1 MNVMTTMTPAEQ
13 ALGLALPN
21 RREEEW
27 KWTDL
32 RRFVDRPYG
41 AAVPADHKIVER
53 LLMQSPFANLK
64 GPRVVI
70 ANGVVDEKLSK
81 LAGVKLSKGAP
92 TVAYEDVLLSLNSK
106 IGASGATL
114 TFEGAVDQPALILFV
129 TTGDNSAVAS
139 RLHIDVADGSSA
151 TVIETHVGDG
161 TYLHN
166 PVVTASV
173 GKGARLDRVKVEQE
187 APTAQHLSHVI
198 ATLGPNAILNDF
210 TLTAGAA
217 LSRQNVNVDF
227 TGKGSN
233 LRVNGSYLLTD
244 SQHADTRLIVDHKVP
259 QCTSR
264 ELFKCVMQEKSRGVF
279 QGKVIVRPDAQKTDG
294 KQSSHALLLSETSEF
309 DAKPELE
316 IYADDV
322 ICGHGT
328 TCGDLDHDHLFYLRS
343 RGIPE
348 AEARSLLVQA
358 FLAEAIEA
366 VENEQVREV
375 LNSLIVERLG

>member
-32 RRFVDRPYG
+32 RRFIDRPYG
-41 AAVPADHKIVER
+41 AALPADHKAVER
-53 LLMQSPFANLK
+53 LIAKSPFASMK
-64 GPRVVI
+64 GPRLVI
-70 ANGVVDEKLSK
+70 ANGAVDEKHSRPGG
-81 LAGVKLSKGAP
+81 AKLSHGAP
-92 TVAYEDVLLSLNSK
+92 AIAHDNVTS
-106 IGASGATL
+106 ATL
-114 TFEGAVDQPALILFV
+114 TFEGTVDQPAVIFFA
-129 TTGDNSAVAS
+129 TTGENSAVAS
-139 RLHIDVADGSSA
+139 RLHLDVAEGAAAS
-151 TVIETHVGDG
+151 VIEVHLGEG
-161 TYLHN
+161 SYLHN
-166 PVVTASV
+166 PVVTASL

-187 APTAQHLSHVI
+187 ASSAQHLSHVI
-198 ATLGPNAILNDF
+198 ATLGGNAILNDF
-210 TLTAGAA
+210 TFTAGAA

-227 TGKGSN
+227 TGRNAN
-233 LRVNGSYLLTD
+233 LRVNGSYLLEG

-259 QCTSR
+259 NCTSR
-264 ELFKCVMQEKSRGVF
+264 ELFKCVMREKSRGVF

-294 KQSSHALLLSETSEF
+294 KQSSHALLLSEMAEF

-322 ICGHGT
+322 VCGHGT
-328 TCGDLDHDHLFYLRS
+328 TCGDLDHDQLFYLRS

-366 VENEQVREV
+366 IENEQVREV
-375 LNSLIVERLG
+375 LTGLIVERLR

>member
-1 MNVMTTMTPAEQ
+1 MNVITTMTPAEQ
-13 ALGLALPN
+13 ALGLSLPN

-32 RRFVDRPYG
+32 RRFVERPYG
-41 AAVPADHKIVER
+41 AAVPADRKVVER
-53 LLMQSPFANLK
+53 LLTQSPFAGLK
-64 GPRVVI
+64 GPRLVI
-70 ANGVVDEKLSK
+70 ANSAVDEKLSK
-81 LAGVKLSKGAP
+81 PTGVKLFKGAP
-92 TVAYEDVLLSLNSK
+92 AIVQEDILLSLNSK
-106 IGASGATL
+106 IGAAGATL
-114 TFEGAVDQPALILFV
+114 TFEGAVDQPVVIIFI
-129 TTGDNSAVAS
+129 TTGENSAVAS
-139 RLHIDVADGSSA
+139 RLHIDVADGASA
-151 TVIETHVGDG
+151 SVIEVHLGEG
-161 TYLHN
+161 NYLHN
-166 PVVTASV
+166 PVVTATL
-173 GKGARLDRVKVEQE
+173 GRGARLDRVKVEQE
-187 APTAQHLSHVI
+187 ALSAQHLSHVI
-198 ATLGPNAILNDF
+198 ATLGQNAILNDF

-227 TGKGSN
+227 TGKGGN
-233 LRVNGSYLLTD
+233 LRVNGSYLLKN

-264 ELFKCVMQEKSRGVF
+264 ELFKCVMQENARGVF

-375 LNSLIVERLG
+375 LTGLVAERLA

>member
-41 AAVPADHKIVER
+41 AAVPADRKVVER
-53 LLMQSPFANLK
+53 LLAQSPFAGLK
-64 GPRVVI
+64 SPRLVI
-70 ANGVVDEKLSK
+70 ANGALDEKLSK
-81 LAGVKLSKGAP
+81 LSGVRFAGGAP
-92 TVAYEDVLLSLNSK
+92 AITHEDVLLSLNSK
-106 IGASGATL
+106 LGASGSTL
-114 TFEGAVDQPALILFV
+114 TFESAVDQPVLIFFV
-129 TTGDNSAVAS
+129 TAGDNSAVAS
-139 RLHIDVADGSSA
+139 RLHIDVAEGASA
-151 TVIETHVGDG
+151 SVIEIHLGEG
-161 TYLHN
+161 SYLHN
-166 PVVTASV
+166 PVVSASV

-187 APTAQHLSHVI
+187 ASTAQHLSHVI
-198 ATLGPNAILNDF
+198 AMLGANAILNDF

-227 TGKGSN
+227 MGKGGN
-233 LRVNGSYLLTD
+233 LRVNGSYLLKD

-259 QCTSR
+259 HCTSR
-264 ELFKCVMQEKSRGVF
+264 ELFKCVMQEKARGVF

-348 AEARSLLVQA
+348 TEARSLLVQA

-375 LNSLIVERLG
+375 LTGLTTERLR

>member
-1 MNVMTTMTPAEQ
+1 MNVMTTMTPAEE
-13 ALGLALPN
+13 ALGLSLPN

-32 RRFVDRPYG
+32 RRLIERPYG
-41 AAVPADHKIVER
+41 AAGPADYLAVER
-53 LLMQSPFANLK
+53 LLALSPFASLK

-70 ANGVVDEKLSK
+70 ANGKVDEKLSR
-81 LAGVKLSKGAP
+81 LSGATLSKGAP
-92 TVAYEDVLLSLNSK
+92 QVAHQDVLLMLNSK
-106 IGASGATL
+106 LEAAGSTL
-114 TFEGAVDQPALILFV
+114 SFEGAVDQPILIVFV
-129 TTGDNSAVAS
+129 TTAANSAVAS
-139 RLHIDVADGSSA
+139 RLHLDVVEGASA
-151 TVIETHVGDG
+151 SVIEIHLGEG

-166 PVVTASV
+166 PVVTAIV
-173 GKGARLDRVKVEQE
+173 GKGARLDRVKLEQE
-187 APTAQHLSHVI
+187 ASSAQHLSHVI
-198 ATLGPNAILNDF
+198 ATLGPNAIFNDF

-227 TGKGSN
+227 TGKGGN
-233 LRVNGSYLLTD
+233 LRVNGSYLLKD
-244 SQHADTRLIVDHKVP
+244 SQHADTRLIVDHKLP
-259 QCTSR
+259 HCISR

-294 KQSSHALLLSETSEF
+294 KQSSHALLLSETAEF

-322 ICGHGT
+322 VCGHGT

-375 LNSLIVERLG
+375 LTGLIVEKLR

>member
-1 MNVMTTMTPAEQ
+1 MTTKTAAEQ
-13 ALGLALPN
+13 ALGLALPS

-32 RRFVDRPYG
+32 RRFVERPYG
-41 AAVPADHKIVER
+41 AAVPANRKTVER
-53 LLMQSPFANLK
+53 LLAQSPFAGLK
-64 GPRVVI
+64 GPRLVI
-70 ANGVVDEKLSK
+70 ANGKVDEKLSK
-81 LAGVKLSKGAP
+81 LTGVKLARGA
-92 TVAYEDVLLSLNSK
+92 AAIAHDDVLLSLNAK
-106 IGASGATL
+106 LGPSGVSL
-114 TFEGAVDQPALILFV
+114 TFEGAVDQPVHIVFV
-129 TTGDNSAVAS
+129 TTGENSAVAS
-139 RLHIDVADGSSA
+139 RLHLDVAEGASA
-151 TVIETHVGDG
+151 SVIEVHLGEG
-161 TYLHN
+161 SYLHN
-166 PVVTASV
+166 PVVSALV

-187 APTAQHLSHVI
+187 ASTAQHLSHI
-198 ATLGPNAILNDF
+198 ITTLDAKAILNDF

-227 TGKGSN
+227 TGKGGN
-233 LRVNGSYLLTD
+233 LRVNGSYLLKGA
-244 SQHADTRLIVDHKVP
+244 QHADTRLIVDHRVP

-264 ELFKCVMQEKSRGVF
+264 ELFKCVMAEKARGVF

-294 KQSSHALLLSETSEF
+294 KQSSHALLLSETAEF

-328 TCGDLDHDHLFYLRS
+328 TCGDLDHDHLFYMRS

-375 LNSLIVERLG
+375 LAGLVAERLA

>member
-13 ALGLALPN
+13 ALGLTLPN

-32 RRFVDRPYG
+32 RRFIERPYG
-41 AAVPADHKIVER
+41 AVVPADRKIVER
-53 LLMQSPFANLK
+53 LLAQSPFASFK

-70 ANGVVDEKLSK
+70 ANGMVDEKLSK
-81 LAGVKLSKGAP
+81 LTGVKLAKGAP
-92 TVAYEDVLLSLNSK
+92 SVAHEDVLLSLNSK
-106 IGASGATL
+106 IGATGSTL
-114 TFEGAVDQPALILFV
+114 TFEGAVDQPLLIFFV
-129 TTGDNSAVAS
+129 TSGENSAVAS
-139 RLHIDVADGSSA
+139 RLHLDVAEGASA
-151 TVIETHVGDG
+151 SVIEVHLGEG
-161 TYLHN
+161 SYLHN
-166 PVVTASV
+166 PAVTASV

-187 APTAQHLSHVI
+187 ASTSQHLSHLI
-198 ATLGPNAILNDF
+198 ATLCANAILNDF

-227 TGKGSN
+227 TGKGGN
-233 LRVNGSYLLTD
+233 LRVNGSYLLKG

-259 QCTSR
+259 HCISR
-264 ELFKCVMQEKSRGVF
+264 ELFKCVMAEKARGVF

-348 AEARSLLVQA
+348 TEARSLLVQA

-366 VENEQVREV
+366 VENEQVREL
-375 LNSLIVERLG
+375 LNGLIVERLG

>member
-32 RRFVDRPYG
+32 RRFVERPYG
-41 AAVPADHKIVER
+41 AALPADHKAVER
-53 LLMQSPFANLK
+53 LLTQSLFASLK
-64 GPRVVI
+64 GLRVVI

-81 LAGVKLSKGAP
+81 LGGVKLSMGAP
-92 TVAYEDVLLSLNSK
+92 AVTHEDVLLSLNSK
-106 IGASGATL
+106 IGATGSTL
-114 TFEGAVDQPALILFV
+114 TFEGAVDQPVLLFFV
-129 TTGDNSAVAS
+129 TTTENSAVAS
-139 RLHIDVADGSSA
+139 RLHLEVAEDASA
-151 TVIETHVGDG
+151 SVIEVHLGEG
-161 TYLHN
+161 AYLHN
-166 PVVTASV
+166 PVVTATI

-187 APTAQHLSHVI
+187 ASTSQHLSHLIV
-198 ATLGPNAILNDF
+198 TLGANAILNDF

-227 TGKGSN
+227 TGKDGN
-233 LRVNGSYLLTD
+233 LRVNGSYLLEGT
-244 SQHADTRLIVDHKVP
+244 QHADTRLIVDHKVP
-259 QCTSR
+259 HCTSR
-264 ELFKCVMQEKSRGVF
+264 ELFKCVMAEKARGVF

-322 ICGHGT
+322 VCGHGT

-375 LNSLIVERLG
+375 LTGLITERLG

>member
-13 ALGLALPN
+13 ALGVALPN

-41 AAVPADHKIVER
+41 AAVPADRKSVER
-53 LLMQSPFANLK
+53 LIAQSPFASLK
-64 GPRVVI
+64 GPRLVI

-81 LAGVKLSKGAP
+81 LTGVKLSEGAP
-92 TVAYEDVLLSLNSK
+92 AVAHEDVLLSLNSK
-106 IGASGATL
+106 IGATGSTV
-114 TFEGAVDQPALILFV
+114 TFEGAVDQPVVIVFV
-129 TTGDNSAVAS
+129 ATAENSAVAS
-139 RLHIDVADGSSA
+139 RLHLDVAEGASA
-151 TVIETHVGDG
+151 SVIEVHLGEG
-161 TYLHN
+161 SYLHN
-166 PVVTASV
+166 PVVSASV

-187 APTAQHLSHVI
+187 SSSAQHLSHVI
-198 ATLGPNAILNDF
+198 ATIGANAILNDF
-210 TLTAGAA
+210 TFTAGAA

-233 LRVNGSYLLTD
+233 LRVNGSYLLKDT
-244 SQHADTRLIVDHKVP
+244 QHADTRLIVDHKVP

-375 LNSLIVERLG
+375 LNDLIVARLG

>member
-1 MNVMTTMTPAEQ
+1 
-13 ALGLALPN
+13 
-21 RREEEW
+21 
-27 KWTDL
+27 
-32 RRFVDRPYG
+32 
-41 AAVPADHKIVER
+41 
-53 LLMQSPFANLK
+53 
-64 GPRVVI
+64 
-70 ANGVVDEKLSK
+70 
-81 LAGVKLSKGAP
+81 
-92 TVAYEDVLLSLNSK
+92 
-106 IGASGATL
+106 
-114 TFEGAVDQPALILFV
+114 
-129 TTGDNSAVAS
+129 
-139 RLHIDVADGSSA
+139 
-151 TVIETHVGDG
+151 
-161 TYLHN
+161 
-166 PVVTASV
+166 
-173 GKGARLDRVKVEQE
+173 VKVEQE
-187 APTAQHLSHVI
+187 ALSAQHLSHVI
-198 ATLGPNAILNDF
+198 ATLGQNAILNDF

-227 TGKGSN
+227 TGKGGN
-233 LRVNGSYLLTD
+233 LRVNGSYLLKN

-264 ELFKCVMQEKSRGVF
+264 ELFKCVMQENARGVF

-375 LNSLIVERLG
+375 LTGLVAERLA

>member
-1 MNVMTTMTPAEQ
+1 MNVMTTMTPAEE
-13 ALGLALPN
+13 ALGLSLPN

-32 RRFVDRPYG
+32 RRFVERPYG
-41 AAVPADHKIVER
+41 AAVPADRAAVER
-53 LLMQSPFANLK
+53 LLAQSPFASLK

-70 ANGVVDEKLSK
+70 ANGKVDEKLSR
-81 LAGVKLSKGAP
+81 LTGATLSKGAP
-92 TVAYEDVLLSLNSK
+92 EVAHQDVLLSLNSK
-106 IGASGATL
+106 LGAAGSTL
-114 TFEGAVDQPALILFV
+114 SFEGAVDQPVLIVFV
-129 TTGDNSAVAS
+129 TTGANSAVAS
-139 RLHIDVADGSSA
+139 RLHLDVAEGASA
-151 TVIETHVGDG
+151 SVIEIHLGEGV
-161 TYLHN
+161 YLHN
-166 PVVTASV
+166 PVVTANV
-173 GKGARLDRVKVEQE
+173 RKGARLDRVKVEQE
-187 APTAQHLSHVI
+187 ASSAQHLSHVI
-198 ATLGPNAILNDF
+198 ATLGPNAVLNDF

-227 TGKGSN
+227 TGKGGN
-233 LRVNGSYLLTD
+233 LRVNGSYLLKD

-259 QCTSR
+259 HCISR

-279 QGKVIVRPDAQKTDG
+279 QGKVVVRPDAQKTDG
-294 KQSSHALLLSETSEF
+294 KQSSHALLLSETAEF

-322 ICGHGT
+322 VCGHGT
-328 TCGDLDHDHLFYLRS
+328 TCGDLDHDHIFYLRS

-366 VENEQVREV
+366 VENEQLREI
-375 LNSLIVERLG
+375 LTGLIAERLR

>member
-1 MNVMTTMTPAEQ
+1 MNVMTSMTPAEQ

-32 RRFVDRPYG
+32 RRFVEKPYG
-41 AAVPADHKIVER
+41 TALPTDPKVVER
-53 LLMQSPFANLK
+53 LLAQSPFAGLK
-64 GPRVVI
+64 GPRLVV
-70 ANGVVDEKLSK
+70 ANGVVDEKLSR
-81 LAGVKLSKGAP
+81 LSGATLSKGAP
-92 TVAYEDVLLSLNSK
+92 TVAHQDVLLSLNSK
-106 IGASGATL
+106 LAAAGLTL
-114 TFEGAVDQPALILFV
+114 TFEGAVDQPVIILFV
-129 TTGDNSAVAS
+129 TTGENSAVAS
-139 RLHIDVADGSSA
+139 RLHLDVSEGASA
-151 TVIETHVGDG
+151 SVIEVHLGEG
-161 TYLHN
+161 SYLHN
-166 PVVTASV
+166 PVVTAAV

-187 APTAQHLSHVI
+187 SSTAQHLSHVI
-198 ATLGPNAILNDF
+198 ATLGASAILNDF

-227 TGKGSN
+227 TGNGGN
-233 LRVNGSYLLTD
+233 LRVNGSYLLKD
-244 SQHADTRLIVDHKVP
+244 SQHVDTRLIVDHKVP
-259 QCTSR
+259 HCTSR
-264 ELFKCVMQEKSRGVF
+264 ELFKCVMQEKARGVF

-294 KQSSHALLLSETSEF
+294 KQSSHALLLSDTAEF

-322 ICGHGT
+322 VCGHGT

-348 AEARSLLVQA
+348 AEARNLLVQA

-375 LNSLIVERLG
+375 LTGLIAEKLG

>member
-1 MNVMTTMTPAEQ
+1 MNVMTTRTAAEQ
-13 ALGLALPN
+13 ALGLALPS

-32 RRFVDRPYG
+32 RRFLDRPYG
-41 AAVPADHKIVER
+41 AAAAPDHKAVER
-53 LLMQSPFANLK
+53 LLAQPPFAGLK
-64 GPRVVI
+64 GPRLVM
-70 ANGVVDEKLSK
+70 ANGLADDKLSR
-81 LAGVKLSKGAP
+81 LTGVKLSKGAP
-92 TVAYEDVLLSLNSK
+92 AIAHEDVLLSLNSK
-106 IGASGATL
+106 IGAASWTL
-114 TFEGAVDQPALILFV
+114 TFEGTVDRPVLLFFV
-129 TTGDNSAVAS
+129 ATAENSAIAS
-139 RLHIDVADGSSA
+139 RLHLDVADGASA
-151 TVIETHVGDG
+151 SVVEIHLGEGS
-161 TYLHN
+161 YLHN
-166 PVVTASV
+166 PVVSAAL

-187 APTAQHLSHVI
+187 ASTAQHLSHLI
-198 ATLGPNAILNDF
+198 ATLDAKAILNDF
-210 TLTAGAA
+210 TFTAGAA

-227 TGKGSN
+227 TGKGGN
-233 LRVNGSYLLTD
+233 LRVNGSYLLRG

-264 ELFKCVMQEKSRGVF
+264 ELFKCVMQEKARGVF

-294 KQSSHALLLSETSEF
+294 KQSSHALLLSDAAEF

-375 LNSLIVERLG
+375 LSRLITERLG